1 MALALQPGF
10 ELHWHAPSHGPRHDL
25 VLVTPLRPR
34 REAWDTETSID
45 PRAFTT
51 KAFHIHV
58 TSHNVFRFF
67 GVSFTSTRL
76 RDVLYE
82 YSGVVQIRYVF
93 ERIYF
98 LRKYRRIQRIYKVG
112 PTYFPTR
119 GATSL
124 TSNRL
129 DEAVGSQTGGAL
141 PN

>member
-1 MALALQPGF
+1 M
-10 ELHWHAPSHGPRHDL
+10 
-25 VLVTPLRPR
+25 TPLRPR
-34 REAWDTETSID
+34 REAWYTETSID

-98 LRKYRRIQRIYKVG
+98 LRKYRRIQRIYLVG
-112 PTYFPTR
+112 PMYFPTR
-119 GATSL
+119 AA
-124 TSNRL
+124 
-129 DEAVGSQTGGAL
+129 EVGVSAADPAGRGGGPWQADPASAQL
-141 PN
+141 